1 MMTKTNI
8 LLDRVLAANC
18 ASRVY
23 FSS

>member
-1 MMTKTNI
+1 MTKTNI